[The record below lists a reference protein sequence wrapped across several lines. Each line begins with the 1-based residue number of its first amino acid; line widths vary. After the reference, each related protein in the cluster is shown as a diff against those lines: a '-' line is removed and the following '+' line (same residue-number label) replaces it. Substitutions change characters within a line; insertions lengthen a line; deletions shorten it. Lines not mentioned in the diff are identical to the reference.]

1 MRIGSSIRLACLASA
16 LFAGG
21 AVFAQGGETS
31 QSGKPD
37 VVIRVERALPGVQYV
52 YVQVV
57 RKDYPP
63 QLLSEQCQAV
73 GAALNQDIRGLELST
88 SAIAMGSS
96 DYGSP
101 GTMSILRARFAIN
114 GLVDESAGVLRLV
127 PFAKAF
133 AGAEEPHTVR
143 NLMILYV
150 GYEPVKDSTLSSVET
165 DVVKVTG
172 RVDYAS
178 MSDGSLKP
186 MVEYRVELK
195 TQDPAQL
202 EFPEAASKPTKPAEN
217 PSTGTVDWRLLGIV
231 LAAAL
236 PVGLLVYFALRPRR
250 GRRTASRR
258 HEKR

>member
-1 MRIGSSIRLACLASA
+1 MQIGSIVRLACFVSTLI
-16 LFAGG
+16 AGG
-21 AVFAQGGETS
+21 ALCAQG
-31 QSGKPD
+31 GKPD

-73 GAALNQDIRGLELST
+73 GKALNQDIRGLELST
-88 SAIAMGSS
+88 SSVAMGSA

-114 GLVDESAGVLRLV
+114 GLVDESTGVLRLV

-150 GYEPVKDSTLSSVET
+150 GYEPVKDSTLSAVET
-165 DVVKVTG
+165 NAVKVAG

-195 TQDPAQL
+195 TQNPDQL
-202 EFPEAASKPTKPAEN
+202 DFPEAASKPTKPAEK
-217 PSTGTVDWRLLGIV
+217 PSTVTVDWRLLGIV
-231 LAAAL
+231 LAGAL
-236 PVGLLVYFALRPRR
+236 PIGLLVYFALRPRR